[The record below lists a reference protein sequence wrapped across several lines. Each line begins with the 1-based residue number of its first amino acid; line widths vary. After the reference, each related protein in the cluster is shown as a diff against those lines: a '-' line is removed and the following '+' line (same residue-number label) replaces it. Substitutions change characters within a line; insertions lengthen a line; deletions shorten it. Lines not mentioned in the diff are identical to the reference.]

1 MTSYKIAIPSYK
13 RSTIITERTLPY
25 LQECNVDESS
35 VYIFVSNEAEGADY
49 REALAGTDYNIVVP
63 ATPIQN
69 VTEKFNYLHSYFEDG
84 ERVFVLE
91 DDIKELVKITRT
103 DNKPKHLGNLDFVER
118 GFEFC
123 EKAKTKIFGII
134 PHDNGFYMKMD
145 VSVNLKLIVAHAY
158 GFIADSDPALLVT
171 QIGKSD
177 YERSIL
183 YFLKFGAVVRF
194 NYVGVRTNSYKTE
207 GGMDKDNRVRHEK
220 ESCDYLVRRYP
231 HFIKHNTKKES
242 MYAELSFVS
251 NVKRDMNLWAS
262 VQQITDEKLGY

>member
-1 MTSYKIAIPSYK
+1 MRSYKIAIPSYR
-13 RSTIITERTLPY
+13 RSNIISERTLAY
-25 LQECNVDESS
+25 LRECGVEDHE
-35 VYIFVSNEAEGADY
+35 VYIFVSDEQEAADY
-49 REALAGTDYNIVVP
+49 RAALVGEYNIVVP
-63 ATPIQN
+63 EKPITN

-103 DNKPKHLGNLDFVER
+103 DNKPKHFANLDFVER

-123 EKAKTKIFGII
+123 DKAGTKLFGII
-134 PHDNGFYMKMD
+134 PHDNGFYMKVD

-183 YFLKFGAVVRF
+183 YFLKFGSVVRF
-194 NYVGVRTNSYKTE
+194 NYIGVRTNSYKTE
-207 GGMDKDNRVRHEK
+207 GGMDKENRARQEK

-242 MYAELSFVS
+242 MYAELSFIT
-251 NVKRDMNLWAS
+251 NVKRDVNLWRS